1 MDQLT
6 QAFAREKIRRA
17 IQKCDSKVELRA
29 ICERLIECNEH
40 LRAMLVEKIEQE
52 LD

>member
-17 IQKCDSKVELRA
+17 IRKCDSKVELRA
-29 ICERLIECNEH
+29 ICERLIECNEQ
-40 LRAMLVEKIEQE
+40 LRSMLVEKIEQE
-52 LD
+52 MD